1 MQVPGMKGRSI
12 YGNGIL
18 PVTIIRM
25 MVIVALL
32 TSVTIAASSQSFLR
46 IVFTTD
52 ISNTP
57 AGEIIMPPIEVEAR
71 NVFNQRVTSYTEE
84 VTLTIKTNP
93 SGGTL
98 SGTTVVRA
106 VNGIAV
112 FDDLRIDKAGTGYT
126 LQAQAPRVA
135 TIESDPFTITA
146 SQPTRIVK
154 ISGDNQSGSV
164 GTQLPNPYI
173 LAVLDRFDNPVPGV
187 PIGFSIT
194 GEPSGAGASLS
205 TTSTVTGT
213 DGRASTYLTLGS
225 QPGVY
230 TVQATAANFEP
241 LTFTATLPA
250 YTVSGIITRDGVGLS
265 GVEVVATGGHE
276 QSVTTNENGL
286 FTLTDVV
293 HGATGITI
301 TPSLIGH
308 VFSPVSRTIAGP
320 VTGNI
325 TNQNFT
331 AELQRFTV
339 TGAVTINGVPLSG
352 VTITATGGHAQTVTT
367 NANGLFT
374 LTGVLYGSTNIALT
388 PSMTGYSFLP
398 ISRTISGPVT
408 ADVSGQ
414 NFTARLLIY
423 TISGV
428 VLKENLPVSG
438 VTITATGGHN
448 QSVSTNAEGVF
459 SIAVEYGTTNI
470 TITPSLVGHSFSPTS
485 RTISGPVA
493 DDITGQNFN
502 AQLLTYTISGTVG
515 GDTREAVSITVTGTQ
530 ERIVQTDDN
539 GNYTVSGIPHG
550 ATVTLTPEKN
560 GFSFDP
566 PRRTYSELAS
576 DFNNQNFTSVRW
588 KLSFGQQPTNTIA
601 GTSVDPAITVRVLDV
616 RDELVTS
623 FTGSVSIAIQNNPAN
638 GTLSGTRQVDAVG
651 GIATFS
657 DLSIQR
663 AGSGYTLRATAGG
676 MTQATSTS
684 FSVIPAP
691 ASRLEF
697 SQGPT
702 NVEAGRV
709 FSPPVTVRAYDA
721 FDNHATGFGNQV
733 RMTIDTNPSGGI
745 LIGSD
750 VIIASNG
757 VALFDDLRIDKIG
770 TGYRLRAEAD
780 RVGSIVSSA
789 FNVVPGEPAKL
800 RFTQG
805 PSATQA
811 GSILTP
817 PLIVEILDAGDN
829 LVTAFDGTVTLDLLN
844 NPGDGRLFGTTQKRA
859 ADGRATFDDISIRK
873 TGSGYT
879 ISAEVS
885 EVGSIESEPFDITSA
900 PAERLVI
907 LSGNDQIGTVATQ
920 LPEPFT
926 VQVIDQFENPV
937 SGIATT
943 FSIISQPEHAEASLS
958 DLSILT
964 DDSGMAASSLT
975 LGIRSGI
982 YNVRVSIPELDP
994 VVFVASLPG
1003 YEISGMIEGQ
1013 EDDDLTGITVTA
1025 SGGYSMS
1032 TPTDDSGF
1040 FLFTEVPRGTENV
1053 SLTPRREGYGF
1064 IPASVQIRGPIEGD
1078 TGDIKFELTRVTLVI
1093 TGRVTYEGSGFG
1105 NVVMVA
1111 KGGHN
1116 ASVSTDANG
1125 EYTFTDVA
1133 YGASDVTV
1141 FPSYTGYRFTP
1152 ISRTITGPLTRDY
1165 TLSDFTAVMQN
1176 FSISGRVTHGDRG
1189 IPDVTIAAVGGH
1201 ATTVQTDPEGRYQLN
1216 GIPYGAGTISIA
1228 PSKEGYL
1235 FDPET
1240 ATVNGPLVGD
1250 IGNVDF
1256 GSKPPA
1262 PPMLIDPPDAIS
1274 EQPNRI
1280 TFSWSEVTG
1289 AQSYNLSL
1297 ATDTSFAGPSV
1308 VEITGIDGTQQ
1319 TVTDLAKGT
1328 TYFWRVNAGN
1338 LVGNGP
1344 WSEVRRFTTSVSMK
1358 YLTIRSPEEGDI
1370 WEVGEQY
1377 SIHWQSQEVDELR
1390 IEFSADDGV
1399 TWNTVISAFDA
1410 SHEAYVWTVPDV
1422 PTTNGRIRVTDTGD
1436 EYFQALSGAFTIY
1449 PVIVPV
1455 THTMSFGNAN
1465 TITSYRMIGLPG
1477 NARIPLTQ
1485 VLTGEPRKDW
1495 TAFLDNGAATDHL
1508 IEFDGS
1514 GIFSFEPGNGFW
1526 ILSRN
1531 GLHVHHEVD
1540 AVHLGPDKTFP
1551 IPLQSGWNIISNPYT
1566 QAVPWSAV
1574 RETNDISEPI
1584 WDFDGSYVES
1594 DSLKPYRGYYLY
1606 NATGLSTLRIPYPNG
1621 SNGNEVARHG
1631 STIAGSL
1638 SLTLEHDG
1646 HRSRPVRVHL
1656 LDKEQETVPSQR
1668 KYAPPGDFE
1677 EATITIR
1684 NESITTTNIPMAED
1698 VRTPD
1703 GSGQAYPIVVKLK
1716 TDTQAHL
1723 HISGIESFNE
1733 PVIALIDRK
1742 TGRHYDLREGG
1753 VPNILNGIGEREFL
1767 LVIGSQEYMAA
1778 VADEALPVV
1787 YHLSNNYPNPFN
1799 PVTSIEYSIP
1809 GGSTSVPVKLE
1820 VFDLLGRRI
1829 RLLVDDVQDSGFYR
1843 VTWDGRNERGE
1854 AVASGVYVYILK
1866 AGSFSDS
1873 KRMVLIK

>member
-1 MQVPGMKGRSI
+1 MKGRST

-18 PVTIIRM
+18 PVIIIRVV
-25 MVIVALL
+25 VIVALL
-32 TSVTIAASSQSFLR
+32 ASVTTAASSQSFNR

-57 AGEIIMPPIEVEAR
+57 AGEIIIPPIEVEAR

-84 VTLTIKTNP
+84 VTLTIKNNP

-126 LQAQAPRVA
+126 FQAQAPRVA
-135 TIESDPFTITA
+135 TIESDPFNITA
-146 SQPTRIVK
+146 SQATRIVK

-173 LAVLDRFDNPVPGV
+173 IAALDQFDNPVPGV
-187 PIGFSIT
+187 PIGFSII
-194 GEPSGAGASLS
+194 EQPPDAGASLS
-205 TTSTVTGT
+205 TTSTVTGA
-213 DGRASTYLTLGS
+213 DGQASTYLTLGS
-225 QPGVY
+225 RPGVY
-230 TVQATAANFEP
+230 TVQATAANFDP

-265 GVEVVATGGHE
+265 GAEVVATGGHE

-293 HGATGITI
+293 HGATGVTI

-308 VFSPVSRTIAGP
+308 VFTPVSRTIADP

-339 TGAVTINGVPLSG
+339 TGTVMINGVPLSG
-352 VTITATGGHAQTVTT
+352 VTINATGGHAQTVTT

-374 LTGVLYGSTNIALT
+374 LTGVLYGSTGIAIT

-398 ISRTISGPVT
+398 ISRSISGPVT
-408 ADVSGQ
+408 ADVTGQ
-414 NFTARLLIY
+414 DFTARLLIY
-423 TISGV
+423 TISGEV
-428 VLKENLPVSG
+428 RKDNVPVSG

-448 QSVSTNAEGVF
+448 QTVSTNTEGIF
-459 SIAVEYGTTNI
+459 SVAVEYGTTNI
-470 TITPSLVGHSFSPTS
+470 TITPSLIGHSFSPAS
-485 RTISGPVA
+485 ITISGPVA

-515 GDTREAVSITVTGTQ
+515 GDTRDAVNITVAGTQ
-530 ERIVQTDDN
+530 EQIARTDAN

-566 PRRTYSELAS
+566 SRRTLTDIAS
-576 DFNNQNFTSVRW
+576 DFSNQNFTAVRW
-588 KLSFGQQPTNTIA
+588 KLSFGQQPTNTVA
-601 GTSVDPAITVRVLDV
+601 GTSLAPAVTVRVLDV
-616 RDELVTS
+616 RDDLITS
-623 FTGSVSIAIQNNPAN
+623 FTGPVTIAIQNNPSN
-638 GTLSGTRQVDAVG
+638 GTLSGTRQVVAVEG
-651 GIATFS
+651 VATFS

-663 AGSGYTLRATAGG
+663 AGDGYTLRATSGG
-676 MTQATSTS
+676 ITQTTSTA
-684 FSVIPAP
+684 FSIVPAP
-691 ASRLEF
+691 AARLDF
-697 SQGPT
+697 SQEPT

-721 FDNHATGFGNQV
+721 FDNHATGFGDQV
-733 RMTIDTNPSGGI
+733 RMAIDTNPSGGQ

-757 VALFDDLRIDKIG
+757 VAVFDDLRIDRIG
-770 TGYRLRAEAD
+770 NGYRLRAEAD
-780 RVGSIVSSA
+780 GVTGIVSSA

-817 PLIVEILDAGDN
+817 PMIVDVLDAGDN
-829 LVTAFDGTVTLDLLN
+829 LVTVFDGTVTLELEN
-844 NPGDGRLFGTTQKRA
+844 NPGDGNLLGTTQKRA
-859 ADGRATFDDISIRK
+859 VDGRATFDDVSIRK

-879 ISAEVS
+879 IRADVP

-907 LSGNDQIGTVATQ
+907 LSGNDQIGTVSSQ

-964 DDSGMAASSLT
+964 DDSGLAASSLT
-975 LGIRSGI
+975 LGIRAGV
-982 YNVRVSIPELDP
+982 YNVRVSVPELDP

-1003 YEISGMIEGQ
+1003 YEISGTIHGEA
-1013 EDDDLTGITVTA
+1013 EDDPAGITVTA

-1032 TPTDDSGF
+1032 TTTDDSGF

-1053 SLTPRREGYGF
+1053 SITPKRDGYGF

-1078 TGDIKFELTRVTLVI
+1078 TTDIRFELTQVTLVI
-1093 TGRVTYEGSGFG
+1093 TGRVTYGGSGFG

-1116 ASVSTDANG
+1116 ASVSTDTNG

-1133 YGASDVTV
+1133 YGAADVTV
-1141 FPSYTGYRFTP
+1141 FPSFTGYRFTP
-1152 ISRTITGPLTRDY
+1152 ISRTITGPLTQNFL
-1165 TLSDFTAVMQN
+1165 LSEFTAVMQN
-1176 FSISGRVTHGDRG
+1176 FSVSGRVTHDDQG
-1189 IPDVTIAAVGGH
+1189 IPDVTVAVVGGFV
-1201 ATTVQTDPEGRYQLN
+1201 TTVQTDPEGRYQLN
-1216 GIPYGAGTISIA
+1216 GIPYGADTFSIL

-1240 ATVNGPLVGD
+1240 ATVDGPLLGD

-1256 GSKPPA
+1256 TSKPPA
-1262 PPMLIDPPDAIS
+1262 PPMLIDPPDAVS
-1274 EQPNRI
+1274 EQPNRM

-1289 AQSYNLSL
+1289 AQNYTLLL

-1308 VEITGIDGTQQ
+1308 VEITDIDGTQQ

-1328 TYFWRVNAGN
+1328 TYYWRVNAGN
-1338 LVGNGP
+1338 LGGNGP
-1344 WSEVRRFTTSVSMK
+1344 WSEVRRFTTSVSMR
-1358 YLTIRSPEEGDI
+1358 YLTIVSPEGGDI
-1370 WEVGEQY
+1370 WEAGEQY
-1377 SIHWQSQEVDELR
+1377 SIQWQSQEVDELR
-1390 IEFSADDGV
+1390 IEFSADDAV
-1399 TWNTVISAFDA
+1399 TWDTVISAFDA

-1477 NARIPLTQ
+1477 NARIPLTE

-1514 GIFSFEPGNGFW
+1514 QMFSFGPGNGFW

-1584 WDFDGSYVES
+1584 WDFDGRYVES

-1606 NATGLSTLRIPYPNG
+1606 NGTGLSTLRIPYPNG
-1621 SNGNEVARHG
+1621 KNETGVSGHGN
-1631 STIAGSL
+1631 TIAGSL

-1646 HRSRPVRVHL
+1646 RRSRPVRVHL
-1656 LDKEQETVPSQR
+1656 LDKEPEAAARLR

-1677 EATITIR
+1677 EATITIQS
-1684 NESITTTNIPMAED
+1684 EAATIAGMPMAED

-1703 GSGQAYPIVVKLK
+1703 GSGQTYSVVVQLK
-1716 TDTQAHL
+1716 TDTEAHL
-1723 HISGIESFNE
+1723 RISGAESFNE

-1742 TGRHYDLREGG
+1742 TGRRHDLREGG
-1753 VPNILNGIGEREFL
+1753 IPNILNGTGEREFL
-1767 LVIGSQEYMAA
+1767 LVMGSHEYMTAI
-1778 VADEALPVV
+1778 ADEALPAV

-1809 GGSTSVPVKLE
+1809 GGSVAVPVKIE

-1843 VTWDGRNERGE
+1843 ITWDGRNDRGE

-1866 AGSFSDS
+1866 AGSFLES